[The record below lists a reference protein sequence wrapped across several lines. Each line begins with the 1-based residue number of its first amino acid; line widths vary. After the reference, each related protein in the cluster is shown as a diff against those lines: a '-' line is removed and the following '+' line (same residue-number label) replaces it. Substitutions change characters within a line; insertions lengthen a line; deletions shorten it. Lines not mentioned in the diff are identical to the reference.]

1 MYFNLQYKFIMKFI
15 SELRLMITKSISYFK
30 TILRN

>member
-1 MYFNLQYKFIMKFI
+1 MKFI